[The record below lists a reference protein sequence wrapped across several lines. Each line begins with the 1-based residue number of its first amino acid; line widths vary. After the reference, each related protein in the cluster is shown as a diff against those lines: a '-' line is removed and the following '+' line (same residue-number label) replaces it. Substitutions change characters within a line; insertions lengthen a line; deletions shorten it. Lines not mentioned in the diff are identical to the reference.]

1 MAVGDFPINP
11 ELKERIGRRPPEGH
25 PGRCQSKRCNGSG
38 HQCGQW
44 AMHGHPYC
52 VFHARLGRPPK
63 YLKKGTGSVGIYD
76 RYAKTTLLEA
86 IRAME
91 SDAPKREALDS
102 EVDIARALTAESV
115 KVTSAVLDPANS
127 SKISNELKDN
137 AIRLTMESLDFVS
150 KLVERMVKVRT
161 LSSATLSLRQVED
174 VCGSI
179 IKLLR
184 KKIDNEALVNE
195 LVSDIL
201 TMTIPGKE
209 LPRVSIT
216 ID

>member
-1 MAVGDFPINP
+1 M
-11 ELKERIGRRPPEGH
+11 
-25 PGRCQSKRCNGSG
+25 
-38 HQCGQW
+38 
-44 AMHGHPYC
+44 
-52 VFHARLGRPPK
+52 
-63 YLKKGTGSVGIYD
+63 GIYD
-76 RYAKTTLLEA
+76 RYAKTTLLDA

-91 SDAPKREALDS
+91 SESPKREALDS
-102 EVDIARALTAESV
+102 EVDIARALTAEAV

-127 SKISNELKDN
+127 EKLSNEFKDK

-161 LSSATLSLRQVED
+161 LSAATLSLRQVED

-195 LVSDIL
+195 LVNDIL